1 MSAILLLPS
10 NSISDD
16 LLSKLCDN
24 VENTLEGIVI
34 QFRGQFFEE
43 GMEEKLRVQF
53 EVRLSTLIAKQGS
66 DFENLSTHQQKYVE
80 NRITHSLELFRK
92 EYES

>member
-1 MSAILLLPS
+1 MVS
-10 NSISDD
+10 NPISDD

-34 QFRGQFFEE
+34 QFRGHFFEE

-53 EVRLSTLIAKQGS
+53 EARLSTLLSEKGVEF
-66 DFENLSTHQQKYVE
+66 DNLPPNQQKYVE
-80 NRITHSLELFRK
+80 NRINLSLELFKK

>member
-1 MSAILLLPS
+1 MIPDP
-10 NSISDD
+10 ISDD

-24 VENTLEGIVI
+24 IENALEGIVI

-43 GMEEKLRVQF
+43 GMEEKLRVHF
-53 EVRLSTLIAKQGS
+53 EVRLSALLSEKGV
-66 DFENLSTHQQKYVE
+66 DFDNLSPQQQKYVE
-80 NRITHSLELFRK
+80 NRIKLSLELFKK

>member
-1 MSAILLLPS
+1 MVS
-10 NSISDD
+10 NQISDD

-24 VENTLEGIVI
+24 VENALEGIVI
-34 QFRGQFFEE
+34 QFRGHFFEE

-53 EVRLSTLIAKQGS
+53 EVRLSALLSEKDA
-66 DFENLSTHQQKYVE
+66 DFENLSPHQQKYVE
-80 NRITHSLELFRK
+80 NRINRSLELFKK